1 MTKQAYLESQRG
13 KPYSEIVAN
22 QPKVN
27 VVGAIF
33 GENLRNVVAILAG
46 GLQYRLDN
54 APDSELRT
62 ALLTGFRYMTLPD
75 YAFNLAATDV
85 HDLLQKAVNAQ
96 LVTPDEYALFL
107 QLATYE
113 KPQFE
118 ITREDCADYF
128 GGMDWQPLATSNSVV
143 NIWLKT
149 KAPESTHIVIQHQDV
164 LPDGSLSDWRHS
176 TAVHGIELVGEYQ
189 AAIPTKAGRS
199 YRWRCEYALD
209 VVVS

>member
-1 MTKQAYLESQRG
+1 MNKADYLESQRG
-13 KPYSEIVAN
+13 KTYTQIVN
-22 QPKVN
+22 EQPMVN

-54 APDSELRT
+54 APDSEIRT

-75 YAFNLAATDV
+75 YAFNLAAPDV

-107 QLATYE
+107 QLATYQ

-128 GGMDWQPLATSNSVV
+128 GGMDWQPLTTSNATV

-149 KAPESTHIVIQHQDV
+149 KAPESTHIVIQHQDT

-189 AAIPTKAGRS
+189 AAIPNKAGRV
-199 YRWRCEYALD
+199 YRWRCEYSLD
-209 VVVS
+209 CVVS

>member
-1 MTKQAYLESQRG
+1 MSKAEYLESQRG
-13 KPYSEIVAN
+13 KTYSEIVAN
-22 QPKVN
+22 QPMVD
-27 VVGAIF
+27 VVGSIR
-33 GENLRNVVAILAG
+33 GDNLRNVVAILAG

-62 ALLTGFRYMTLPD
+62 ALLTAFKYMMLPD
-75 YAFNLAATDV
+75 YAINLSLAENIG
-85 HDLLQKAVNAQ
+85 LLQASAKVG
-96 LVTPDEYALFL
+96 LVTQVEYEQFIS
-107 QLATYE
+107 LATYQ
-113 KPQFE
+113 KPEFD
-118 ITREDCADYF
+118 ITREDCANYF
-128 GGMDWQPLATSNSVV
+128 GGSDWQEFSTSNATV

-149 KAPESTHIVIQHQDV
+149 KAPEPTHILIQHQDV

-209 VVVS
+209 CVVS